1 MTMEEPLSPAEQG
14 AIKRL
19 RAAYTDASRIEW
31 QFSAS
36 DVIEAVPTRSGSRR
50 RYGGSLRQWRRW
62 GHRFGVVLVAAAIL
76 VVFFVP
82 LPHLSLFKRLVSSP
96 NPSPATSGSRTL
108 PIGTRL
114 AELRGSD
121 TVAGDNFGA
130 AVAVAGNT
138 AVVGA
143 FDHDDNDAG
152 RAYVFSKTTGGW
164 KQIAELKGSDTV
176 AGDNFGVAVAIS
188 GATIVVGASS
198 HDSTSAGR
206 AYVFTKTASGWKQ
219 VAELSSPG
227 TSLAHISVAISGTTI
242 VVGWNYP
249 NTPVSGPLLP
259 GVACVYTNTATGW
272 RRTAVLGGSNTTSFG
287 YSVAVSGST
296 ILVGE
301 ISAPPA
307 DPVGRA
313 YVFNKT
319 ATGWRQS
326 ALLNSPD
333 AANAFSFGFSTAI
346 SGSTALVGSDGTAP
360 VYVFTKTA
368 IGWRNAADLKGS
380 DIVTGDGFGSTLA
393 ISGATA
399 IVGASESADDA
410 GRAYFFK
417 RTANGWRQIA
427 DPKGKVGGG
436 YFGFSVAIS
445 GTTAVVGSVPT
456 SGDASLGVSFP
467 VSPGRAYL
475 FRA

>member
-1 MTMEEPLSPAEQG
+1 LPEFDDPVLAD
-14 AIKRL
+14 I
-19 RAAYTDASRIEW
+19 RAAAEAAEHLPLG
-31 QFSAS
+31 FSLE
-36 DVIEAVPTRSGSRR
+36 DVLAEGSARR
-50 RYGGSLRQWRRW
+50 HRQRPWA
-62 GHRFGVVLVAAAIL
+62 HRFGVVLVAAAIL

-121 TVAGDNFGA
+121 TVSGDSFGS

-143 FDHDDNDAG
+143 FDHDDDDAG
-152 RAYVFSKTTGGW
+152 RVYVFSKTAGGW
-164 KQIAELKGSDTV
+164 EQTAELKGSDTV
-176 AGDNFGVAVAIS
+176 AGYNFGVAVGIS
-188 GATIVVGASS
+188 GTTIVVGASS

-206 AYVFTKTASGWKQ
+206 AYVFTKAATGWKQ

-249 NTPVSGPLLP
+249 NSPVSGPAQP
-259 GVACVYTNTATGW
+259 GVACVYTKTATGW
-272 RRTAVLGGSNTTSFG
+272 RRSAVLRGPNTTSFG

-296 ILVGE
+296 VVVGA

-307 DPVGRA
+307 DPVGRT
-313 YVFNKT
+313 YVFTKT

-326 ALLNSPD
+326 GVLNSPD
-333 AANAFSFGFSTAI
+333 AANAFSFGYSVAV
-346 SGSTALVGSDGTAP
+346 SGSTALVGSGGTGP

-368 IGWRNAADLKGS
+368 TGWRKLAGLKGRDTVS
-380 DIVTGDGFGSTLA
+380 GDGFGSTLA
-393 ISGATA
+393 LSGTA
-399 IVGASESADDA
+399 AVVGAFESADDA
-410 GRAYFFK
+410 GRVYFFNK
-417 RTANGWRQIA
+417 TAKGWRQVA
-427 DPKGKVGGG
+427 ELKGKVGGG

-445 GTTAVVGSVPT
+445 GTTAIVGSVPT
-456 SGDASLGVSFP
+456 SGAVSVHVGLP

-475 FRA
+475 YRA